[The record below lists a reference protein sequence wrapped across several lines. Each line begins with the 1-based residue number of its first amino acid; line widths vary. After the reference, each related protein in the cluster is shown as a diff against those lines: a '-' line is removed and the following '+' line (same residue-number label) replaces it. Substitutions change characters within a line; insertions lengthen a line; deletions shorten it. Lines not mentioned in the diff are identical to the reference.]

1 MRATLRHPT
10 RRCNRKLPGFALRN
24 RWGRGLLRRQVY
36 RTCLGTPG
44 DSEQRA
50 REKKQFHSYETIFT
64 LAGVQIREKLI
75 VDQSSLT
82 ILEPWTP
89 GLATICDYKKSASRL
104 KEADR
109 LNQSEKLPVSG
120 KRFEHPRPPTVA
132 PDHDSVWY

>member
-1 MRATLRHPT
+1 VRATLRHPT
-10 RRCNRKLPGFALRN
+10 RRYNRKLPGFALRN

-44 DSEQRA
+44 DCEQRA

-75 VDQSSLT
+75 LDQSSLM

-89 GLATICDYKKSASRL
+89 RPAFICGFKKIGLPIKGGRST
-104 KEADR
+104 
-109 LNQSEKLPVSG
+109 
-120 KRFEHPRPPTVA
+120 
-132 PDHDSVWY
+132 